1 MNSLSIDHVF
11 CFWCELFVGNL
22 VSLEKK
28 ENLLHYYDSTGN
40 LAHILLY
47 HFWVK

>member
-28 ENLLHYYDSTGN
+28 KKTSYTTMTQLKTWLTFFYITSE
-40 LAHILLY
+40 
-47 HFWVK
+47 